1 MLVRLGVVA
10 CLFWL
15 HFAYATTLKII
26 NIVPFGSSSVKILFN
41 QEVKKFKEVSLKNF
55 KSYLELEAI
64 LTIPKKHY
72 QFSKQS
78 SITIAQFSPKLA
90 RVVISHAPKMTY
102 EVKILKDKLYVS
114 IVEKKPLVRH
124 QMAPKPPKHHALKHP
139 TPKPAPKSI
148 KKEAK
153 EKTPIKHAHS
163 KHAHSPLNERSAK
176 KEIPKKEIPKK
187 EILKKEILK
196 KEILK
201 KEIPKKEIL
210 KKEIPKKEILKK
222 EIPKKEIP
230 KKEILKKEILKK
242 EILKKEILKKEIPK
256 KEILKKEIPK
266 KEILKKEI
274 PKKEIPKKEILK
286 KEIPKKEILKKEIL
300 KKEILKKEIPKK
312 EILKKEI
319 PKKEAENESKNQVF
333 IAEKNDTFIKTKRKK
348 HKKIVLDAGHGG
360 KDCGAMSANLVCE
373 KDIVLEV
380 VKFLHKELKKRG
392 YSVLLTRDK
401 DIYIDLVGR
410 TELANR
416 KSADLFISV
425 HANSIPKHSTSNA
438 HGIET
443 YFLSTARSERA
454 RKVAE
459 QENKDDVNLMD
470 YFSKSLLLNSLNTQR
485 LIVSNKLAIDV
496 QYGMLQSIRKN
507 YPDVVDGGVREG
519 PFWVLAGALM
529 PSILIEIGYNSHAI
543 ESKRIQSKPYQKIL
557 AKGIADGIDSF
568 FSKND

>member
-26 NIVPFGSSSVKILFN
+26 NIVPFGSSSVKISFN
-41 QEVKKFKEVSLKNF
+41 QEIKTFKEVPLKNF

-78 SITIAQFSPKLA
+78 FITIAQFSPKLA

-124 QMAPKPPKHHALKHP
+124 QMVPKPPKHHALKHTTPKP
-139 TPKPAPKSI
+139 TPKPI
-148 KKEAK
+148 KKEAKKSKETK

-187 EILKKEILK
+187 EI
-196 KEILK
+196 
-201 KEIPKKEIL
+201 P
-210 KKEIPKKEILKK
+210 KK

-230 KKEILKKEILKK
+230 KKEI
-242 EILKKEILKKEIPK
+242 P
-256 KEILKKEIPK
+256 
-266 KEILKKEI
+266 
-274 PKKEIPKKEILK
+274 
-286 KEIPKKEILKKEIL
+286 
-300 KKEILKKEIPKK
+300 
-312 EILKKEI
+312 KKEI
-319 PKKEAENESKNQVF
+319 PKKEAENESKNPIF

-360 KDCGAMSANLVCE
+360 KDCGAMSTNLVCE

-401 DIYIDLVGR
+401 DIYIDLVAR
-410 TELANR
+410 TELANK

-425 HANSIPKHSTSNA
+425 HANSIPKRSTSNA

-496 QYGMLQSIRKN
+496 QYGMLQSVRKN

>member
-10 CLFWL
+10 CLLWL

-41 QEVKKFKEVSLKNF
+41 QEIKKFKEVPLKNF

-78 SITIAQFSPKLA
+78 FITIAQFSPKLA
-90 RVVISHAPKMTY
+90 RVVIGYAPKMTY
-102 EVKILKDKLYVS
+102 EIKILKDKLYVS
-114 IVEKKPLVRH
+114 IVEKKPLIRH
-124 QMAPKPPKHHALKHP
+124 QMVLKPPKHHALKHQ
-139 TPKPAPKSI
+139 TPKPVPKSI
-148 KKEAK
+148 KKETKKSKETK
-153 EKTPIKHAHS
+153 EKTPTKHAHS

-176 KEIPKKEIPKK
+176 KEI
-187 EILKKEILK
+187 L
-196 KEILK
+196 
-201 KEIPKKEIL
+201 
-210 KKEIPKKEILKK
+210 
-222 EIPKKEIP
+222 
-230 KKEILKKEILKK
+230 
-242 EILKKEILKKEIPK
+242 
-256 KEILKKEIPK
+256 
-266 KEILKKEI
+266 
-274 PKKEIPKKEILK
+274 
-286 KEIPKKEILKKEIL
+286 
-300 KKEILKKEIPKK
+300 
-312 EILKKEI
+312 
-319 PKKEAENESKNQVF
+319 KKEAENESKNQVF
-333 IAEKNDTFIKTKRKK
+333 IAEKNDTLIKTKRKK

-401 DIYIDLVGR
+401 DIYIDLVAR
-410 TELANR
+410 TELANK

-496 QYGMLQSIRKN
+496 QYGMLQSVRKN

>member
-1 MLVRLGVVA
+1 MRLGVVA

-26 NIVPFGSSSVKILFN
+26 NIVPFGSSSVKISFN
-41 QEVKKFKEVSLKNF
+41 QEIKKFKEVSLKNF

-90 RVVISHAPKMTY
+90 RVVISYAPKMTY

-114 IVEKKPLVRH
+114 IVEKKPLVKH
-124 QMAPKPPKHHALKHP
+124 QMAPKPPKHHALKHQA
-139 TPKPAPKSI
+139 PKPAPKSI
-148 KKEAK
+148 KKEVKEVK
-153 EKTPIKHAHS
+153 EKTLTKHVRS
-163 KHAHSPLNERSAK
+163 KHAHSQWNERSAK

-187 EILKKEILK
+187 EI
-196 KEILK
+196 
-201 KEIPKKEIL
+201 P
-210 KKEIPKKEILKK
+210 KK

-230 KKEILKKEILKK
+230 KKEI
-242 EILKKEILKKEIPK
+242 P
-256 KEILKKEIPK
+256 
-266 KEILKKEI
+266 KKEI
-274 PKKEIPKKEILK
+274 PKKEIP
-286 KEIPKKEILKKEIL
+286 
-300 KKEILKKEIPKK
+300 
-312 EILKKEI
+312 KKEI

-333 IAEKNDTFIKTKRKK
+333 IAEKNDAFIKPQRKK

-380 VKFLHKELKKRG
+380 VKFLYKELKKRG

-410 TELANR
+410 TELANK

-425 HANSIPKHSTSNA
+425 HANSIPKRSTSNA

-496 QYGMLQSIRKN
+496 QYGMLQSVRKN

>member
-1 MLVRLGVVA
+1 M
-10 CLFWL
+10 
-15 HFAYATTLKII
+15 HFACATTLKIT

-41 QEVKKFKEVSLKNF
+41 QEIKKFKEVPLKNF

-78 SITIAQFSPKLA
+78 FITIAQFSPKLA
-90 RVVISHAPKMTY
+90 RVVIGYAPKMTY
-102 EVKILKDKLYVS
+102 EIKILKDKLYVS
-114 IVEKKPLVRH
+114 IVEKKPLIRH
-124 QMAPKPPKHHALKHP
+124 QMALKPPKHHALKHQ
-139 TPKPAPKSI
+139 TPKPVPKSI

-153 EKTPIKHAHS
+153 KSKETKEKTPIKHVHS
-163 KHAHSPLNERSAK
+163 KHAHSPLNERSA
-176 KEIPKKEIPKK
+176 
-187 EILKKEILK
+187 
-196 KEILK
+196 
-201 KEIPKKEIL
+201 
-210 KKEIPKKEILKK
+210 
-222 EIPKKEIP
+222 
-230 KKEILKKEILKK
+230 
-242 EILKKEILKKEIPK
+242 
-256 KEILKKEIPK
+256 
-266 KEILKKEI
+266 
-274 PKKEIPKKEILK
+274 
-286 KEIPKKEILKKEIL
+286 
-300 KKEILKKEIPKK
+300 
-312 EILKKEI
+312 KKEI

-401 DIYIDLVGR
+401 DIYIDLVAR

-543 ESKRIQSKPYQKIL
+543 ESRRIQSKPYQKIL

-568 FSKND
+568 FSKNDLGND

>member
-15 HFAYATTLKII
+15 HFAYATTLKIT

-41 QEVKKFKEVSLKNF
+41 QEIKKFKEISLKNF
-55 KSYLELEAI
+55 KSYLELEAV

-90 RVVISHAPKMTY
+90 RVVIGYAPKMTY
-102 EVKILKDKLYVS
+102 EIKILKDKLYVS
-114 IVEKKPLVRH
+114 IVEKKPLAKH
-124 QMAPKPPKHHALKHP
+124 QMVLKPPKHHALKHP

-153 EKTPIKHAHS
+153 EKTPIKHVNS
-163 KHAHSPLNERSAK
+163 KHAHPPLNERSA
-176 KEIPKKEIPKK
+176 
-187 EILKKEILK
+187 
-196 KEILK
+196 
-201 KEIPKKEIL
+201 
-210 KKEIPKKEILKK
+210 
-222 EIPKKEIP
+222 

-242 EILKKEILKKEIPK
+242 EILKKEILKKEI
-256 KEILKKEIPK
+256 
-266 KEILKKEI
+266 
-274 PKKEIPKKEILK
+274 
-286 KEIPKKEILKKEIL
+286 LKKEIL
-300 KKEILKKEIPKK
+300 
-312 EILKKEI
+312 
-319 PKKEAENESKNQVF
+319 KKEAENESKNQVF
-333 IAEKNDTFIKTKRKK
+333 IAEKNDAFSKTKRKK

-401 DIYIDLVGR
+401 DIYIDLVAR
-410 TELANR
+410 TELANK

>member
-15 HFAYATTLKII
+15 HFAYATTLKIT

-41 QEVKKFKEVSLKNF
+41 QEIKEFKEVSLKNF

-78 SITIAQFSPKLA
+78 FITIAQFSPKLA
-90 RVVISHAPKMTY
+90 RVVIGYAPKMTY
-102 EVKILKDKLYVS
+102 EIKILKDKLYIS
-114 IVEKKPLVRH
+114 IVEKKPLIRH
-124 QMAPKPPKHHALKHP
+124 QMVLKPPKHHALKHP
-139 TPKPAPKSI
+139 TPKPTPKPI
-148 KKEAK
+148 KKEAKKSKETK

-163 KHAHSPLNERSAK
+163 KHAHPPLNERSA
-176 KEIPKKEIPKK
+176 
-187 EILKKEILK
+187 
-196 KEILK
+196 
-201 KEIPKKEIL
+201 
-210 KKEIPKKEILKK
+210 
-222 EIPKKEIP
+222 
-230 KKEILKKEILKK
+230 
-242 EILKKEILKKEIPK
+242 
-256 KEILKKEIPK
+256 
-266 KEILKKEI
+266 
-274 PKKEIPKKEILK
+274 
-286 KEIPKKEILKKEIL
+286 
-300 KKEILKKEIPKK
+300 
-312 EILKKEI
+312 KKEI

-333 IAEKNDTFIKTKRKK
+333 IAEKNDTLIKTKRKK

-470 YFSKSLLLNSLNTQR
+470 YFSKSLFLNSLNTQR

-496 QYGMLQSIRKN
+496 QYGMLQSVRKN

>member
-26 NIVPFGSSSVKILFN
+26 NIVPFGSSSVKISFN
-41 QEVKKFKEVSLKNF
+41 QEIKKFKEVSLKNF

-114 IVEKKPLVRH
+114 IVEKKPLTRH
-124 QMAPKPPKHHALKHP
+124 QMAPKPPKHRTLKHP

-153 EKTPIKHAHS
+153 EIKEKTPTKHAHS
-163 KHAHSPLNERSAK
+163 KHTHSQWNERSV
-176 KEIPKKEIPKK
+176 
-187 EILKKEILK
+187 
-196 KEILK
+196 
-201 KEIPKKEIL
+201 
-210 KKEIPKKEILKK
+210 
-222 EIPKKEIP
+222 
-230 KKEILKKEILKK
+230 
-242 EILKKEILKKEIPK
+242 
-256 KEILKKEIPK
+256 
-266 KEILKKEI
+266 
-274 PKKEIPKKEILK
+274 
-286 KEIPKKEILKKEIL
+286 
-300 KKEILKKEIPKK
+300 
-312 EILKKEI
+312 KKEI

-333 IAEKNDTFIKTKRKK
+333 IAEKNDAFIKTKRKK

-401 DIYIDLVGR
+401 DIYIDLVAR
-410 TELANR
+410 TELANK

-425 HANSIPKHSTSNA
+425 HANSIPKRSTSNA

-459 QENKDDVNLMD
+459 QENKDNVNLMD

>member
-10 CLFWL
+10 CLLWL
-15 HFAYATTLKII
+15 HFAYATTLKIT
-26 NIVPFGSSSVKILFN
+26 NIVPFGSSSVKVVFN
-41 QEVKKFKEVSLKNF
+41 QEIKKFKEVPLKNF
-55 KSYLELEAI
+55 KSYLELEAV

-78 SITIAQFSPKLA
+78 FITIAQFSPKLA
-90 RVVISHAPKMTY
+90 RVVIGYAPKMTY

-114 IVEKKPLVRH
+114 IVEKKPLARH
-124 QMAPKPPKHHALKHP
+124 QMVLKPPKHHALKHQ
-139 TPKPAPKSI
+139 TPKPAPKPI

-153 EKTPIKHAHS
+153 KSKDTKEKTPTKHARS

-176 KEIPKKEIPKK
+176 KEIPKKEIP
-187 EILKKEILK
+187 
-196 KEILK
+196 
-201 KEIPKKEIL
+201 
-210 KKEIPKKEILKK
+210 
-222 EIPKKEIP
+222 
-230 KKEILKKEILKK
+230 
-242 EILKKEILKKEIPK
+242 
-256 KEILKKEIPK
+256 
-266 KEILKKEI
+266 
-274 PKKEIPKKEILK
+274 
-286 KEIPKKEILKKEIL
+286 
-300 KKEILKKEIPKK
+300 
-312 EILKKEI
+312 KKEI

-410 TELANR
+410 TELAN
-416 KSADLFISV
+416 KKGADLFISV

-496 QYGMLQSIRKN
+496 QYGMLQSVRKN

>member
-26 NIVPFGSSSVKILFN
+26 NIVPFGSSSVKISFN
-41 QEVKKFKEVSLKNF
+41 QEIKKFKEVSLKNF

-78 SITIAQFSPKLA
+78 FITIAQFSPKLA
-90 RVVISHAPKMTY
+90 RIVISHAPKMTY

-114 IVEKKPLVRH
+114 IVEKKPLSRH

-153 EKTPIKHAHS
+153 EIKEKTPTKHARS
-163 KHAHSPLNERSAK
+163 KHTHSQWNERSAK
-176 KEIPKKEIPKK
+176 KEIPKKE
-187 EILKKEILK
+187 
-196 KEILK
+196 
-201 KEIPKKEIL
+201 
-210 KKEIPKKEILKK
+210 
-222 EIPKKEIP
+222 
-230 KKEILKKEILKK
+230 
-242 EILKKEILKKEIPK
+242 
-256 KEILKKEIPK
+256 
-266 KEILKKEI
+266 
-274 PKKEIPKKEILK
+274 
-286 KEIPKKEILKKEIL
+286 
-300 KKEILKKEIPKK
+300 
-312 EILKKEI
+312 
-319 PKKEAENESKNQVF
+319 AENEGKNQVF
-333 IAEKNDTFIKTKRKK
+333 IAEKNDASIKTKRKK

-401 DIYIDLVGR
+401 DIYIDLVAR
-410 TELANR
+410 TELANK

-425 HANSIPKHSTSNA
+425 HANSIPKRSTSNA

-459 QENKDDVNLMD
+459 QENKDNVNLMD

>member
-15 HFAYATTLKII
+15 HFACATTLKII
-26 NIVPFGSSSVKILFN
+26 NIVPFGSSSVKISFN
-41 QEVKKFKEVSLKNF
+41 QEIKKFKEVSLKNF

-114 IVEKKPLVRH
+114 IVEKKPLTRH
-124 QMAPKPPKHHALKHP
+124 QMAPKPPKHQTLKHP

-153 EKTPIKHAHS
+153 EIKEKTPTKHARS
-163 KHAHSPLNERSAK
+163 KHTHSQWNERSAK
-176 KEIPKKEIPKK
+176 KEIPKKE
-187 EILKKEILK
+187 
-196 KEILK
+196 
-201 KEIPKKEIL
+201 
-210 KKEIPKKEILKK
+210 
-222 EIPKKEIP
+222 
-230 KKEILKKEILKK
+230 
-242 EILKKEILKKEIPK
+242 
-256 KEILKKEIPK
+256 
-266 KEILKKEI
+266 
-274 PKKEIPKKEILK
+274 
-286 KEIPKKEILKKEIL
+286 
-300 KKEILKKEIPKK
+300 
-312 EILKKEI
+312 
-319 PKKEAENESKNQVF
+319 AENEGKNQVF
-333 IAEKNDTFIKTKRKK
+333 IAEKNDAFIKNKRKK

-401 DIYIDLVGR
+401 DIYIDLVAR
-410 TELANR
+410 TELANK

-425 HANSIPKHSTSNA
+425 HANSIPKRSTSNA

-459 QENKDDVNLMD
+459 QENKDNVNLMD

>member
-10 CLFWL
+10 CLLWL
-15 HFAYATTLKII
+15 HFACATTLKIT
-26 NIVPFGSSSVKILFN
+26 NIVPFGSSSVKIVFN

-55 KSYLELEAI
+55 KSYLELEAV

-78 SITIAQFSPKLA
+78 FITIAQFSPKLA

-102 EVKILKDKLYVS
+102 EIKILKDKLYVS
-114 IVEKKPLVRH
+114 IVEKKPLIRH
-124 QMAPKPPKHHALKHP
+124 QMVLKPPKHHALKHTTPKP
-139 TPKPAPKSI
+139 TPKPI

-153 EKTPIKHAHS
+153 EKTLIKHAHS
-163 KHAHSPLNERSAK
+163 KHAHPPLNERSAK
-176 KEIPKKEIPKK
+176 KEIPKKE
-187 EILKKEILK
+187 
-196 KEILK
+196 
-201 KEIPKKEIL
+201 
-210 KKEIPKKEILKK
+210 
-222 EIPKKEIP
+222 
-230 KKEILKKEILKK
+230 
-242 EILKKEILKKEIPK
+242 
-256 KEILKKEIPK
+256 
-266 KEILKKEI
+266 
-274 PKKEIPKKEILK
+274 
-286 KEIPKKEILKKEIL
+286 
-300 KKEILKKEIPKK
+300 
-312 EILKKEI
+312 
-319 PKKEAENESKNQVF
+319 AENEGKNQVF
-333 IAEKNDTFIKTKRKK
+333 IAEKNETLIKTKRKK

-470 YFSKSLLLNSLNTQR
+470 YFSKSLFLNSLNTQR

>member
-1 MLVRLGVVA
+1 M
-10 CLFWL
+10 
-15 HFAYATTLKII
+15 HFAYATTLKIT

-55 KSYLELEAI
+55 KSYLELEAV

-78 SITIAQFSPKLA
+78 SITIARFSPKLA

-114 IVEKKPLVRH
+114 IVEKKPLIRH
-124 QMAPKPPKHHALKHP
+124 KIAPKPPKHQTLKHQVL
-139 TPKPAPKSI
+139 KPAPKPI
-148 KKEAK
+148 KKEIKEAK
-153 EKTPIKHAHS
+153 EKTPNKHARS

-187 EILKKEILK
+187 EI
-196 KEILK
+196 
-201 KEIPKKEIL
+201 P
-210 KKEIPKKEILKK
+210 
-222 EIPKKEIP
+222 
-230 KKEILKKEILKK
+230 
-242 EILKKEILKKEIPK
+242 
-256 KEILKKEIPK
+256 
-266 KEILKKEI
+266 
-274 PKKEIPKKEILK
+274 
-286 KEIPKKEILKKEIL
+286 
-300 KKEILKKEIPKK
+300 
-312 EILKKEI
+312 KKEI

-333 IAEKNDTFIKTKRKK
+333 IAEKNDTFIKIKRKK

-401 DIYIDLVGR
+401 DIYIDLVRR
-410 TELANR
+410 TELANK

>member
-1 MLVRLGVVA
+1 M
-10 CLFWL
+10 

-26 NIVPFGSSSVKILFN
+26 NIVPFGSSSVKISFN
-41 QEVKKFKEVSLKNF
+41 QEIKKFKEVSLKNF

-78 SITIAQFSPKLA
+78 FITIAQFSPKLA

-114 IVEKKPLVRH
+114 IVEKKPLIRH
-124 QMAPKPPKHHALKHP
+124 QMVPKPPKHHALKHP

-153 EKTPIKHAHS
+153 EIKEKTPTKHAYS
-163 KHAHSPLNERSAK
+163 KHAHSQWNERSAK
-176 KEIPKKEIPKK
+176 KEIPKKE
-187 EILKKEILK
+187 
-196 KEILK
+196 
-201 KEIPKKEIL
+201 
-210 KKEIPKKEILKK
+210 
-222 EIPKKEIP
+222 
-230 KKEILKKEILKK
+230 
-242 EILKKEILKKEIPK
+242 
-256 KEILKKEIPK
+256 
-266 KEILKKEI
+266 
-274 PKKEIPKKEILK
+274 
-286 KEIPKKEILKKEIL
+286 
-300 KKEILKKEIPKK
+300 
-312 EILKKEI
+312 
-319 PKKEAENESKNQVF
+319 AEKESKNQVF

-360 KDCGAMSANLVCE
+360 KDCGAMSANSVCE

-401 DIYIDLVGR
+401 DIYIDLVAR
-410 TELANR
+410 TELANK

-425 HANSIPKHSTSNA
+425 HANSIPKRSTSNA

-459 QENKDDVNLMD
+459 QENKDNVNLMD

>member
-1 MLVRLGVVA
+1 M
-10 CLFWL
+10 

-26 NIVPFGSSSVKILFN
+26 NIVPFGSSSVKISFN
-41 QEVKKFKEVSLKNF
+41 QEIKKFKEVSLKNF

-114 IVEKKPLVRH
+114 IVEKKPLAKH
-124 QMAPKPPKHHALKHP
+124 QMAPKPPKHRILKHQ

-153 EKTPIKHAHS
+153 EKTPTKHARS
-163 KHAHSPLNERSAK
+163 KHAHSQWNERSAK

-187 EILKKEILK
+187 EI
-196 KEILK
+196 
-201 KEIPKKEIL
+201 P
-210 KKEIPKKEILKK
+210 KK

-230 KKEILKKEILKK
+230 KKEI
-242 EILKKEILKKEIPK
+242 P
-256 KEILKKEIPK
+256 
-266 KEILKKEI
+266 
-274 PKKEIPKKEILK
+274 
-286 KEIPKKEILKKEIL
+286 
-300 KKEILKKEIPKK
+300 
-312 EILKKEI
+312 KKEI

-333 IAEKNDTFIKTKRKK
+333 IAEKNDAFVKTKRKK

-401 DIYIDLVGR
+401 DIYIDLVAR
-410 TELANR
+410 TELANK

-425 HANSIPKHSTSNA
+425 HANSIPKRSTSNA

-459 QENKDDVNLMD
+459 QENKDNVNLMD

-496 QYGMLQSIRKN
+496 QYGMLQSVRKN

>member
-10 CLFWL
+10 CLLWL
-15 HFAYATTLKII
+15 HFACATTLKIT
-26 NIVPFGSSSVKILFN
+26 NIVPFGSSSVKMVFN
-41 QEVKKFKEVSLKNF
+41 QEIKKFKEVPLKNF

-78 SITIAQFSPKLA
+78 FITIAQFSPKLA
-90 RVVISHAPKMTY
+90 RVVIGYAPKMTY

-114 IVEKKPLVRH
+114 IVEKKPLTRH
-124 QMAPKPPKHHALKHP
+124 QMTPKPPKHHALKHTTPKP
-139 TPKPAPKSI
+139 TPKPI
-148 KKEAK
+148 KKEAKEAK
-153 EKTPIKHAHS
+153 EKTPTKHAHS
-163 KHAHSPLNERSAK
+163 KHAHSPLNERSA
-176 KEIPKKEIPKK
+176 
-187 EILKKEILK
+187 
-196 KEILK
+196 
-201 KEIPKKEIL
+201 
-210 KKEIPKKEILKK
+210 
-222 EIPKKEIP
+222 
-230 KKEILKKEILKK
+230 
-242 EILKKEILKKEIPK
+242 
-256 KEILKKEIPK
+256 
-266 KEILKKEI
+266 
-274 PKKEIPKKEILK
+274 
-286 KEIPKKEILKKEIL
+286 
-300 KKEILKKEIPKK
+300 
-312 EILKKEI
+312 KKEI

-401 DIYIDLVGR
+401 DIYIDLVAR

-496 QYGMLQSIRKN
+496 QYGMLQSVRKN

>member
-26 NIVPFGSSSVKILFN
+26 NIVPFGSSSVRISLN
-41 QEVKKFKEVSLKNF
+41 QEIKKFKEVSLKNF

-78 SITIAQFSPKLA
+78 SITIVQFSPKLA

-124 QMAPKPPKHHALKHP
+124 QMVPNPPKHHALKHP

-153 EKTPIKHAHS
+153 EKTPIKYVHS
-163 KHAHSPLNERSAK
+163 KHTHSPLNERSAK
-176 KEIPKKEIPKK
+176 KEI
-187 EILKKEILK
+187 L
-196 KEILK
+196 
-201 KEIPKKEIL
+201 
-210 KKEIPKKEILKK
+210 
-222 EIPKKEIP
+222 
-230 KKEILKKEILKK
+230 
-242 EILKKEILKKEIPK
+242 
-256 KEILKKEIPK
+256 
-266 KEILKKEI
+266 
-274 PKKEIPKKEILK
+274 
-286 KEIPKKEILKKEIL
+286 
-300 KKEILKKEIPKK
+300 
-312 EILKKEI
+312 
-319 PKKEAENESKNQVF
+319 KKEAENEGKNQVF
-333 IAEKNDTFIKTKRKK
+333 IAEKNDTSIKTKRKK

-425 HANSIPKHSTSNA
+425 HANSIPKRSTSNA

>member
-15 HFAYATTLKII
+15 HFACATTLKII
-26 NIVPFGSSSVKILFN
+26 NIVPFGSSSVKISFN
-41 QEVKKFKEVSLKNF
+41 QEIKKFKEVSLKNF

-78 SITIAQFSPKLA
+78 FITIAQFSPKLA
-90 RVVISHAPKMTY
+90 RVVIGYAPKMTY
-102 EVKILKDKLYVS
+102 EVKTLKDKLYVS
-114 IVEKKPLVRH
+114 IVEKKPLIRH
-124 QMAPKPPKHHALKHP
+124 QITPKPPKHHALKHQTPKP
-139 TPKPAPKSI
+139 TPKPI

-153 EKTPIKHAHS
+153 ETKETKEKTTKHAHS

-176 KEIPKKEIPKK
+176 KEIPKKE
-187 EILKKEILK
+187 
-196 KEILK
+196 
-201 KEIPKKEIL
+201 
-210 KKEIPKKEILKK
+210 
-222 EIPKKEIP
+222 
-230 KKEILKKEILKK
+230 
-242 EILKKEILKKEIPK
+242 
-256 KEILKKEIPK
+256 
-266 KEILKKEI
+266 
-274 PKKEIPKKEILK
+274 
-286 KEIPKKEILKKEIL
+286 
-300 KKEILKKEIPKK
+300 
-312 EILKKEI
+312 
-319 PKKEAENESKNQVF
+319 AENESNNQVF

-401 DIYIDLVGR
+401 DIYIDLVAR
-410 TELANR
+410 TELANK

-425 HANSIPKHSTSNA
+425 HANSIPKRSTSNA

>member
-10 CLFWL
+10 CLLWL
-15 HFAYATTLKII
+15 HFAYATTLKIT
-26 NIVPFGSSSVKILFN
+26 NIVPFGSSSVKMVFN
-41 QEVKKFKEVSLKNF
+41 QEVKKFKEVPLKNF
-55 KSYLELEAI
+55 KSYLELEAV

-90 RVVISHAPKMTY
+90 RVVIGYAPKMTY

-124 QMAPKPPKHHALKHP
+124 QMTPKPPKHHALKHQTPKP
-139 TPKPAPKSI
+139 TPKPI
-148 KKEAK
+148 KKEAKKSKETK

-176 KEIPKKEIPKK
+176 KEIPKKEIP
-187 EILKKEILK
+187 
-196 KEILK
+196 
-201 KEIPKKEIL
+201 
-210 KKEIPKKEILKK
+210 
-222 EIPKKEIP
+222 
-230 KKEILKKEILKK
+230 
-242 EILKKEILKKEIPK
+242 
-256 KEILKKEIPK
+256 
-266 KEILKKEI
+266 
-274 PKKEIPKKEILK
+274 
-286 KEIPKKEILKKEIL
+286 
-300 KKEILKKEIPKK
+300 
-312 EILKKEI
+312 KKEI

-401 DIYIDLVGR
+401 DIYIDLVAR
-410 TELANR
+410 TELANK

-496 QYGMLQSIRKN
+496 QYGMLQSVRKN

>member
-1 MLVRLGVVA
+1 M
-10 CLFWL
+10 
-15 HFAYATTLKII
+15 HFACATTLKII
-26 NIVPFGSSSVKILFN
+26 NIVPFGSSSVKISFN
-41 QEVKKFKEVSLKNF
+41 QEIKKFKEVSLKNF

-114 IVEKKPLVRH
+114 IVEKKPLTRH
-124 QMAPKPPKHHALKHP
+124 QMVPKTPKHHALKHP

-153 EKTPIKHAHS
+153 EVKEKTPTKHARS
-163 KHAHSPLNERSAK
+163 KHAHSQWNERRAK

-187 EILKKEILK
+187 E
-196 KEILK
+196 
-201 KEIPKKEIL
+201 
-210 KKEIPKKEILKK
+210 
-222 EIPKKEIP
+222 
-230 KKEILKKEILKK
+230 
-242 EILKKEILKKEIPK
+242 
-256 KEILKKEIPK
+256 
-266 KEILKKEI
+266 
-274 PKKEIPKKEILK
+274 
-286 KEIPKKEILKKEIL
+286 
-300 KKEILKKEIPKK
+300 
-312 EILKKEI
+312 
-319 PKKEAENESKNQVF
+319 AENEGKNQVF
-333 IAEKNDTFIKTKRKK
+333 IAEKNDAFIKTKRKK

-401 DIYIDLVGR
+401 DIYIDLVAR
-410 TELANR
+410 TELANK

-425 HANSIPKHSTSNA
+425 HANSIPKRSTSNA

-459 QENKDDVNLMD
+459 QENKDNVNLMD

-496 QYGMLQSIRKN
+496 QYGMLQSVRKN

>member
-1 MLVRLGVVA
+1 MLVRLGVIA

-41 QEVKKFKEVSLKNF
+41 QEIKKFKEVSLKNF

-114 IVEKKPLVRH
+114 IVEKKPLSRH

-153 EKTPIKHAHS
+153 EIKEKTPTKHARS
-163 KHAHSPLNERSAK
+163 KHTHSQWNERSAK

-187 EILKKEILK
+187 E
-196 KEILK
+196 
-201 KEIPKKEIL
+201 
-210 KKEIPKKEILKK
+210 
-222 EIPKKEIP
+222 
-230 KKEILKKEILKK
+230 
-242 EILKKEILKKEIPK
+242 
-256 KEILKKEIPK
+256 
-266 KEILKKEI
+266 
-274 PKKEIPKKEILK
+274 
-286 KEIPKKEILKKEIL
+286 
-300 KKEILKKEIPKK
+300 
-312 EILKKEI
+312 
-319 PKKEAENESKNQVF
+319 AENEGKNQVF
-333 IAEKNDTFIKTKRKK
+333 IAEKNDTFIKNKRKK

-401 DIYIDLVGR
+401 DIYIDLVAR
-410 TELANR
+410 TELANK

-425 HANSIPKHSTSNA
+425 HANSIPKRSTSNA

-459 QENKDDVNLMD
+459 QENKDNVNLMD

-496 QYGMLQSIRKN
+496 QYGMLQSVRKN

>member
-15 HFAYATTLKII
+15 HFAYATTLKIT
-26 NIVPFGSSSVKILFN
+26 NIVPFGSSSVKISFN
-41 QEVKKFKEVSLKNF
+41 QEIKKFKEVSLKNF

-114 IVEKKPLVRH
+114 IVEKKPLTKH
-124 QMAPKPPKHHALKHP
+124 QMAPKPPKHRTLKHP

-153 EKTPIKHAHS
+153 EIKEKTPIKHARS
-163 KHAHSPLNERSAK
+163 KHTHSQLNERSAK
-176 KEIPKKEIPKK
+176 KEIPKKE
-187 EILKKEILK
+187 
-196 KEILK
+196 
-201 KEIPKKEIL
+201 
-210 KKEIPKKEILKK
+210 
-222 EIPKKEIP
+222 
-230 KKEILKKEILKK
+230 
-242 EILKKEILKKEIPK
+242 
-256 KEILKKEIPK
+256 
-266 KEILKKEI
+266 
-274 PKKEIPKKEILK
+274 
-286 KEIPKKEILKKEIL
+286 
-300 KKEILKKEIPKK
+300 
-312 EILKKEI
+312 
-319 PKKEAENESKNQVF
+319 AENEGKNQVF
-333 IAEKNDTFIKTKRKK
+333 IAEKNDASIKTKHKK

-360 KDCGAMSANLVCE
+360 KDCGAMSTNLVCE

-401 DIYIDLVGR
+401 DIYIDLVAR
-410 TELANR
+410 TELANK

-425 HANSIPKHSTSNA
+425 HANSIPKRSTSNA

-459 QENKDDVNLMD
+459 QENKDNVNLMD

>member
-15 HFAYATTLKII
+15 HFAYATTLKIT
-26 NIVPFGSSSVKILFN
+26 NIVPFGSSSVKIVFN
-41 QEVKKFKEVSLKNF
+41 QEIKKFKEVPLKNF
-55 KSYLELEAI
+55 KSYLELEAV

-78 SITIAQFSPKLA
+78 FITIVQFSPKLA

-114 IVEKKPLVRH
+114 IVEKKPLTRH
-124 QMAPKPPKHHALKHP
+124 QMTPKPPKHHALKHTTPKP
-139 TPKPAPKSI
+139 TPKPI

-153 EKTPIKHAHS
+153 KVKEKTPTKHAHS

-176 KEIPKKEIPKK
+176 KEIPKKEAK
-187 EILKKEILK
+187 
-196 KEILK
+196 
-201 KEIPKKEIL
+201 
-210 KKEIPKKEILKK
+210 
-222 EIPKKEIP
+222 
-230 KKEILKKEILKK
+230 
-242 EILKKEILKKEIPK
+242 
-256 KEILKKEIPK
+256 
-266 KEILKKEI
+266 
-274 PKKEIPKKEILK
+274 
-286 KEIPKKEILKKEIL
+286 
-300 KKEILKKEIPKK
+300 
-312 EILKKEI
+312 
-319 PKKEAENESKNQVF
+319 NEGKNQVF
-333 IAEKNDTFIKTKRKK
+333 IAEKNDAFSKTKRKK

-401 DIYIDLVGR
+401 DIYIDLVAR

>member
-15 HFAYATTLKII
+15 HFAYATTLKIT
-26 NIVPFGSSSVKILFN
+26 NIVPFGSSSVKVVFN
-41 QEVKKFKEVSLKNF
+41 QEIKKFKEVPLKNF
-55 KSYLELEAI
+55 KSYLELEAV

-78 SITIAQFSPKLA
+78 FITIAQFSPKLA
-90 RVVISHAPKMTY
+90 RVVIGYAPKMTY
-102 EVKILKDKLYVS
+102 EIKILKDKLYVS
-114 IVEKKPLVRH
+114 IVEKKPLARH
-124 QMAPKPPKHHALKHP
+124 QMVLKPPKHHALKHTTPKP
-139 TPKPAPKSI
+139 TPKPI
-148 KKEAK
+148 KKEAKKSKETK

-187 EILKKEILK
+187 EI
-196 KEILK
+196 
-201 KEIPKKEIL
+201 P
-210 KKEIPKKEILKK
+210 KK

-230 KKEILKKEILKK
+230 
-242 EILKKEILKKEIPK
+242 
-256 KEILKKEIPK
+256 
-266 KEILKKEI
+266 
-274 PKKEIPKKEILK
+274 
-286 KEIPKKEILKKEIL
+286 
-300 KKEILKKEIPKK
+300 
-312 EILKKEI
+312 KKEI

-360 KDCGAMSANLVCE
+360 KDCGAMSTNLVCE

-401 DIYIDLVGR
+401 DVYIDLVAR

-496 QYGMLQSIRKN
+496 QYGMLQNIRKN

>member
-1 MLVRLGVVA
+1 M
-10 CLFWL
+10 

-41 QEVKKFKEVSLKNF
+41 QEIKKFKEVSLKNF

-90 RVVISHAPKMTY
+90 RVVISHAPKMIY

-114 IVEKKPLVRH
+114 IVEKKPLTRH
-124 QMAPKPPKHHALKHP
+124 QMVPKPPKHHALKHP
-139 TPKPAPKSI
+139 TPKPVPKSI

-153 EKTPIKHAHS
+153 EVKEKTPTKHARS
-163 KHAHSPLNERSAK
+163 KHAHSQLNERRAK

-187 EILKKEILK
+187 EILKKE
-196 KEILK
+196 
-201 KEIPKKEIL
+201 
-210 KKEIPKKEILKK
+210 
-222 EIPKKEIP
+222 
-230 KKEILKKEILKK
+230 
-242 EILKKEILKKEIPK
+242 
-256 KEILKKEIPK
+256 
-266 KEILKKEI
+266 
-274 PKKEIPKKEILK
+274 
-286 KEIPKKEILKKEIL
+286 
-300 KKEILKKEIPKK
+300 
-312 EILKKEI
+312 
-319 PKKEAENESKNQVF
+319 AENESKNQVF
-333 IAEKNDTFIKTKRKK
+333 IAEKNDAFIKTKRKK

-401 DIYIDLVGR
+401 DIYIDLVAR
-410 TELANR
+410 TELANK

-459 QENKDDVNLMD
+459 QENKDNVNLMD

-496 QYGMLQSIRKN
+496 QYGMLQSVRKN

>member
-15 HFAYATTLKII
+15 HFACATTPKII
-26 NIVPFGSSSVKILFN
+26 NIVPFGSSSVKISFN
-41 QEVKKFKEVSLKNF
+41 QEIKKFKEVSLKNF

-78 SITIAQFSPKLA
+78 SITIAQFNPKLA

-114 IVEKKPLVRH
+114 IVEKKPLIRH

-153 EKTPIKHAHS
+153 EIKEKTPTKHAHS
-163 KHAHSPLNERSAK
+163 KHVHSQWNERSA
-176 KEIPKKEIPKK
+176 
-187 EILKKEILK
+187 
-196 KEILK
+196 
-201 KEIPKKEIL
+201 
-210 KKEIPKKEILKK
+210 
-222 EIPKKEIP
+222 
-230 KKEILKKEILKK
+230 
-242 EILKKEILKKEIPK
+242 
-256 KEILKKEIPK
+256 
-266 KEILKKEI
+266 
-274 PKKEIPKKEILK
+274 
-286 KEIPKKEILKKEIL
+286 
-300 KKEILKKEIPKK
+300 
-312 EILKKEI
+312 KKEI

-333 IAEKNDTFIKTKRKK
+333 IEEKNDASIKTKRKK

-401 DIYIDLVGR
+401 DIYIDLVAR
-410 TELANR
+410 TELANK

-425 HANSIPKHSTSNA
+425 HANSIPKRSTSNA

-470 YFSKSLLLNSLNTQR
+470 YFSRSLLLNSLNTQR

-496 QYGMLQSIRKN
+496 QYGMLQSVRKN

>member
-26 NIVPFGSSSVKILFN
+26 NIVPFGSSSVKISFN
-41 QEVKKFKEVSLKNF
+41 QEIKKFKEVSLKNF

-114 IVEKKPLVRH
+114 IVEKNPLTRH

-153 EKTPIKHAHS
+153 EIKEKTPIKHARS
-163 KHAHSPLNERSAK
+163 KHTHSQLNERSA
-176 KEIPKKEIPKK
+176 
-187 EILKKEILK
+187 
-196 KEILK
+196 
-201 KEIPKKEIL
+201 
-210 KKEIPKKEILKK
+210 
-222 EIPKKEIP
+222 
-230 KKEILKKEILKK
+230 
-242 EILKKEILKKEIPK
+242 
-256 KEILKKEIPK
+256 
-266 KEILKKEI
+266 
-274 PKKEIPKKEILK
+274 
-286 KEIPKKEILKKEIL
+286 
-300 KKEILKKEIPKK
+300 
-312 EILKKEI
+312 KKEI

-333 IAEKNDTFIKTKRKK
+333 IAERNDAFIKNKRKK

-401 DIYIDLVGR
+401 DIYIDLVAR
-410 TELANR
+410 TELANK

-425 HANSIPKHSTSNA
+425 HANSIPKRSTSNA

-459 QENKDDVNLMD
+459 QENKDNVNLMD

>member
-26 NIVPFGSSSVKILFN
+26 NIVPFGSSSVKISFN
-41 QEVKKFKEVSLKNF
+41 QEVKKFKEVPLKNF

-78 SITIAQFSPKLA
+78 FITIAQFSPKLA
-90 RVVISHAPKMTY
+90 RVVIGYAPKMTY
-102 EVKILKDKLYVS
+102 EIKILKDKLYIS
-114 IVEKKPLVRH
+114 IVEKKPLIRH
-124 QMAPKPPKHHALKHP
+124 QMVLKPPKHHALKHTTPKP
-139 TPKPAPKSI
+139 TPKPI
-148 KKEAK
+148 KKEAKKSQETK

-163 KHAHSPLNERSAK
+163 KHAHSPLNERSV
-176 KEIPKKEIPKK
+176 
-187 EILKKEILK
+187 
-196 KEILK
+196 
-201 KEIPKKEIL
+201 
-210 KKEIPKKEILKK
+210 
-222 EIPKKEIP
+222 

-242 EILKKEILKKEIPK
+242 EILKKEILKKEI
-256 KEILKKEIPK
+256 
-266 KEILKKEI
+266 
-274 PKKEIPKKEILK
+274 
-286 KEIPKKEILKKEIL
+286 LKKEIL
-300 KKEILKKEIPKK
+300 
-312 EILKKEI
+312 
-319 PKKEAENESKNQVF
+319 KKEAENESKNQVF
-333 IAEKNDTFIKTKRKK
+333 IIEKNDTFIKTKRKK

-401 DIYIDLVGR
+401 DIYIDLVAR
-410 TELANR
+410 TELANK

-470 YFSKSLLLNSLNTQR
+470 YFSKSLFLNSLNTQR

-496 QYGMLQSIRKN
+496 QYGMLQSVRKN

>member
-10 CLFWL
+10 CLLWL
-15 HFAYATTLKII
+15 HFAYATTLKIT
-26 NIVPFGSSSVKILFN
+26 NIVPFGSSSVKIVFN
-41 QEVKKFKEVSLKNF
+41 QEIKKFKEVPLKNF
-55 KSYLELEAI
+55 KSYLELEAV

-78 SITIAQFSPKLA
+78 SITLAQFSPKLA
-90 RVVISHAPKMTY
+90 RVVIGYAPKMTY
-102 EVKILKDKLYVS
+102 EIKVLKNKLYVS
-114 IVEKKPLVRH
+114 IVEKKPLIRH
-124 QMAPKPPKHHALKHP
+124 QMVPKPPKHHALKHP
-139 TPKPAPKSI
+139 TPKHTPKSI
-148 KKEAK
+148 KKETKKSKETK
-153 EKTPIKHAHS
+153 EKTPIKHARS
-163 KHAHSPLNERSAK
+163 KHAHSPLNERSA
-176 KEIPKKEIPKK
+176 
-187 EILKKEILK
+187 
-196 KEILK
+196 
-201 KEIPKKEIL
+201 
-210 KKEIPKKEILKK
+210 
-222 EIPKKEIP
+222 
-230 KKEILKKEILKK
+230 
-242 EILKKEILKKEIPK
+242 
-256 KEILKKEIPK
+256 
-266 KEILKKEI
+266 
-274 PKKEIPKKEILK
+274 
-286 KEIPKKEILKKEIL
+286 
-300 KKEILKKEIPKK
+300 
-312 EILKKEI
+312 KKEI

-333 IAEKNDTFIKTKRKK
+333 IAEKNETLIKTKRKK

-401 DIYIDLVGR
+401 DIYIDLVAR
-410 TELANR
+410 TELAN
-416 KSADLFISV
+416 KKGADLFISV

-496 QYGMLQSIRKN
+496 QYGMLQSVRKN

>member
-1 MLVRLGVVA
+1 M
-10 CLFWL
+10 
-15 HFAYATTLKII
+15 HFACATTLKII

-78 SITIAQFSPKLA
+78 SITIAQFSPRLA
-90 RVVISHAPKMTY
+90 RVVIGYAPKMTY
-102 EVKILKDKLYVS
+102 EIKILKDKLYVS
-114 IVEKKPLVRH
+114 IVEKKPLIRH

-139 TPKPAPKSI
+139 TPKPTPKSI
-148 KKEAK
+148 KKEVKETK
-153 EKTPIKHAHS
+153 EKTPTKHAHS
-163 KHAHSPLNERSAK
+163 KHTHSPLNERSA
-176 KEIPKKEIPKK
+176 
-187 EILKKEILK
+187 KKEILK

-210 KKEIPKKEILKK
+210 KKEIPKKEI
-222 EIPKKEIP
+222 PKKEIP
-230 KKEILKKEILKK
+230 
-242 EILKKEILKKEIPK
+242 
-256 KEILKKEIPK
+256 
-266 KEILKKEI
+266 
-274 PKKEIPKKEILK
+274 
-286 KEIPKKEILKKEIL
+286 
-300 KKEILKKEIPKK
+300 
-312 EILKKEI
+312 KKEI

-333 IAEKNDTFIKTKRKK
+333 IAEKNNTSIKTKRKK

-425 HANSIPKHSTSNA
+425 HANSIPKRSTSNA

-507 YPDVVDGGVREG
+507 YPNVVDGGVREG

>member
-15 HFAYATTLKII
+15 HFACATTLKIT

-55 KSYLELEAI
+55 KSYLELEAV

-78 SITIAQFSPKLA
+78 SITIAQFSPKLV
-90 RVVISHAPKMTY
+90 RVAIGYAPKMTY
-102 EVKILKDKLYVS
+102 EIKILKDKLYVS
-114 IVEKKPLVRH
+114 IVEKKPLIRH
-124 QMAPKPPKHHALKHP
+124 QMVLKPPKHHALKHP

-148 KKEAK
+148 KKKSKETK
-153 EKTPIKHAHS
+153 EKTPTKHACS
-163 KHAHSPLNERSAK
+163 KHVHSPLNERSAK

-187 EILKKEILK
+187 E
-196 KEILK
+196 
-201 KEIPKKEIL
+201 
-210 KKEIPKKEILKK
+210 
-222 EIPKKEIP
+222 
-230 KKEILKKEILKK
+230 
-242 EILKKEILKKEIPK
+242 
-256 KEILKKEIPK
+256 
-266 KEILKKEI
+266 
-274 PKKEIPKKEILK
+274 
-286 KEIPKKEILKKEIL
+286 
-300 KKEILKKEIPKK
+300 
-312 EILKKEI
+312 
-319 PKKEAENESKNQVF
+319 AENESKNPIF

-401 DIYIDLVGR
+401 DIYIDLVAR
-410 TELANR
+410 TELANK

-470 YFSKSLLLNSLNTQR
+470 YFSKSLFLNSLNTQR

-496 QYGMLQSIRKN
+496 QYGMLQSVRKN

>member
-15 HFAYATTLKII
+15 HFAYATTLKIT

-41 QEVKKFKEVSLKNF
+41 QEIKKFKEVPLKNF
-55 KSYLELEAI
+55 KSYLELEAV

-90 RVVISHAPKMTY
+90 RVVISYAPKMTY
-102 EVKILKDKLYVS
+102 EIKILKDKLYVS
-114 IVEKKPLVRH
+114 IVEKKPLIRH
-124 QMAPKPPKHHALKHP
+124 QITPKPPKHHAPKHTTPKP
-139 TPKPAPKSI
+139 TPKPI
-148 KKEAK
+148 KKEAKKSQEAK
-153 EKTPIKHAHS
+153 EKTPVKHAHS
-163 KHAHSPLNERSAK
+163 KQTHSPLNERSAK

-187 EILKKEILK
+187 EI
-196 KEILK
+196 
-201 KEIPKKEIL
+201 
-210 KKEIPKKEILKK
+210 
-222 EIPKKEIP
+222 
-230 KKEILKKEILKK
+230 
-242 EILKKEILKKEIPK
+242 
-256 KEILKKEIPK
+256 
-266 KEILKKEI
+266 
-274 PKKEIPKKEILK
+274 
-286 KEIPKKEILKKEIL
+286 
-300 KKEILKKEIPKK
+300 
-312 EILKKEI
+312 

-333 IAEKNDTFIKTKRKK
+333 IIEKNDTLIKTKRKK

-401 DIYIDLVGR
+401 DIYIDLVAR
-410 TELANR
+410 TELANK

-496 QYGMLQSIRKN
+496 QYGMLQSVRKN

>member
-15 HFAYATTLKII
+15 HFACATTLKII
-26 NIVPFGSSSVKILFN
+26 NIVPFGSSSVKISFN
-41 QEVKKFKEVSLKNF
+41 QEIKKFKEVSLKNF

-114 IVEKKPLVRH
+114 IVEKKPLIRH

-139 TPKPAPKSI
+139 TPKPTPKSI

-163 KHAHSPLNERSAK
+163 KHVHSPLNERSAK
-176 KEIPKKEIPKK
+176 KEI
-187 EILKKEILK
+187 LKKEILK
-196 KEILK
+196 KE
-201 KEIPKKEIL
+201 
-210 KKEIPKKEILKK
+210 
-222 EIPKKEIP
+222 
-230 KKEILKKEILKK
+230 
-242 EILKKEILKKEIPK
+242 
-256 KEILKKEIPK
+256 
-266 KEILKKEI
+266 
-274 PKKEIPKKEILK
+274 
-286 KEIPKKEILKKEIL
+286 
-300 KKEILKKEIPKK
+300 
-312 EILKKEI
+312 
-319 PKKEAENESKNQVF
+319 AENEGKNQVF
-333 IAEKNDTFIKTKRKK
+333 IAEKNDAFIKTKRKK

-401 DIYIDLVGR
+401 DIYIDLVAR
-410 TELANR
+410 TELANK

-425 HANSIPKHSTSNA
+425 HANSIPKRSTSNA

-459 QENKDDVNLMD
+459 QENKDNVNLMD

>member
-1 MLVRLGVVA
+1 MRLGVVA

-15 HFAYATTLKII
+15 HFAYATTLKIT

-41 QEVKKFKEVSLKNF
+41 QEIKKFKEVPLKNF
-55 KSYLELEAI
+55 KSYLELEAV

-78 SITIAQFSPKLA
+78 FITIAQFSPKLA
-90 RVVISHAPKMTY
+90 RVVIGYAPNMTY
-102 EVKILKDKLYVS
+102 EIKILKDKLYVS
-114 IVEKKPLVRH
+114 IVEKKPLARH
-124 QMAPKPPKHHALKHP
+124 QMVLKPPKHHALKHTTPKP
-139 TPKPAPKSI
+139 TPKPI

-153 EKTPIKHAHS
+153 KSQETKEKTPTKHAHS
-163 KHAHSPLNERSAK
+163 KHAHSPLNERSSK
-176 KEIPKKEIPKK
+176 KEIP
-187 EILKKEILK
+187 
-196 KEILK
+196 
-201 KEIPKKEIL
+201 
-210 KKEIPKKEILKK
+210 
-222 EIPKKEIP
+222 
-230 KKEILKKEILKK
+230 
-242 EILKKEILKKEIPK
+242 
-256 KEILKKEIPK
+256 
-266 KEILKKEI
+266 
-274 PKKEIPKKEILK
+274 
-286 KEIPKKEILKKEIL
+286 
-300 KKEILKKEIPKK
+300 
-312 EILKKEI
+312 KKEI

-401 DIYIDLVGR
+401 DIYIDLVAR

-496 QYGMLQSIRKN
+496 QYGMLQSVRKN

>member
-1 MLVRLGVVA
+1 M
-10 CLFWL
+10 
-15 HFAYATTLKII
+15 HFAYATTLKIT
-26 NIVPFGSSSVKILFN
+26 NIVPFGSSSVKIVFN
-41 QEVKKFKEVSLKNF
+41 QEIKKFKEVSLKNF

-78 SITIAQFSPKLA
+78 SITIAQFSPKLV

-114 IVEKKPLVRH
+114 IVEKKPLIRH
-124 QMAPKPPKHHALKHP
+124 QMALKPPKHHALKHP

-153 EKTPIKHAHS
+153 KSKETKEKTPIKHAHS
-163 KHAHSPLNERSAK
+163 KRAHSPLNERSAK

-187 EILKKEILK
+187 EI
-196 KEILK
+196 
-201 KEIPKKEIL
+201 P
-210 KKEIPKKEILKK
+210 
-222 EIPKKEIP
+222 
-230 KKEILKKEILKK
+230 
-242 EILKKEILKKEIPK
+242 
-256 KEILKKEIPK
+256 
-266 KEILKKEI
+266 
-274 PKKEIPKKEILK
+274 
-286 KEIPKKEILKKEIL
+286 
-300 KKEILKKEIPKK
+300 
-312 EILKKEI
+312 KKEI

-401 DIYIDLVGR
+401 DIYIDLVAR

-470 YFSKSLLLNSLNTQR
+470 YFSKSLFLNSLNTQR
-485 LIVSNKLAIDV
+485 LIISNKLAIDV

-543 ESKRIQSKPYQKIL
+543 ESRRIQSKPYQKIL

>member
-26 NIVPFGSSSVKILFN
+26 NIVPFGSSSVKISFN
-41 QEVKKFKEVSLKNF
+41 QEIKKFKEVSLKNF

-78 SITIAQFSPKLA
+78 SITITQFSPKLA

-114 IVEKKPLVRH
+114 IVEKKPLTRH
-124 QMAPKPPKHHALKHP
+124 QMVPKPPKHHALKHP

-153 EKTPIKHAHS
+153 EIKEKTPTKHARSRHTHS
-163 KHAHSPLNERSAK
+163 QLNERSAK
-176 KEIPKKEIPKK
+176 KEIPKKE
-187 EILKKEILK
+187 
-196 KEILK
+196 
-201 KEIPKKEIL
+201 
-210 KKEIPKKEILKK
+210 
-222 EIPKKEIP
+222 
-230 KKEILKKEILKK
+230 
-242 EILKKEILKKEIPK
+242 
-256 KEILKKEIPK
+256 
-266 KEILKKEI
+266 
-274 PKKEIPKKEILK
+274 
-286 KEIPKKEILKKEIL
+286 
-300 KKEILKKEIPKK
+300 
-312 EILKKEI
+312 
-319 PKKEAENESKNQVF
+319 AENEGKNQVF
-333 IAEKNDTFIKTKRKK
+333 IAEKNDAFIKTKRKK

-401 DIYIDLVGR
+401 DIYIDLVAR
-410 TELANR
+410 TELANK

-425 HANSIPKHSTSNA
+425 HANSIPKRSTSNA

-459 QENKDDVNLMD
+459 QENKDNVNLMD

>member
-1 MLVRLGVVA
+1 M
-10 CLFWL
+10 

-26 NIVPFGSSSVKILFN
+26 NIVPFGSSSVKISFN
-41 QEVKKFKEVSLKNF
+41 QEIKKFKEVSLKNF

-78 SITIAQFSPKLA
+78 FITIAQFSPKLV

-114 IVEKKPLVRH
+114 IVEKKPLTRH
-124 QMAPKPPKHHALKHP
+124 QMVPKPPKHRTLKHP

-153 EKTPIKHAHS
+153 EVKEKTPTKHARS
-163 KHAHSPLNERSAK
+163 KHAHSQWNERRAK

-187 EILKKEILK
+187 E
-196 KEILK
+196 
-201 KEIPKKEIL
+201 
-210 KKEIPKKEILKK
+210 
-222 EIPKKEIP
+222 
-230 KKEILKKEILKK
+230 
-242 EILKKEILKKEIPK
+242 
-256 KEILKKEIPK
+256 
-266 KEILKKEI
+266 
-274 PKKEIPKKEILK
+274 
-286 KEIPKKEILKKEIL
+286 
-300 KKEILKKEIPKK
+300 
-312 EILKKEI
+312 
-319 PKKEAENESKNQVF
+319 AENEGKNQVF
-333 IAEKNDTFIKTKRKK
+333 IAEKNDTFIKTKHKK

-401 DIYIDLVGR
+401 DIYIDLVAR
-410 TELANR
+410 TELANK

-425 HANSIPKHSTSNA
+425 HANSIPKRSTSNA

-459 QENKDDVNLMD
+459 QENKDNVNLMD

-496 QYGMLQSIRKN
+496 QYGMLQSVRKN

>member
-15 HFAYATTLKII
+15 HFACATTLKII
-26 NIVPFGSSSVKILFN
+26 NIVPFGSSSVKISFN
-41 QEVKKFKEVSLKNF
+41 QEIKKSKEVSLKNF

-114 IVEKKPLVRH
+114 IVEKKPLTKH
-124 QMAPKPPKHHALKHP
+124 QMAPKPPKHRTPKHP

-153 EKTPIKHAHS
+153 EIKEKMPTKHARS
-163 KHAHSPLNERSAK
+163 KHTHSQLNERSAK
-176 KEIPKKEIPKK
+176 KEIPKKE
-187 EILKKEILK
+187 
-196 KEILK
+196 
-201 KEIPKKEIL
+201 
-210 KKEIPKKEILKK
+210 
-222 EIPKKEIP
+222 
-230 KKEILKKEILKK
+230 
-242 EILKKEILKKEIPK
+242 
-256 KEILKKEIPK
+256 
-266 KEILKKEI
+266 
-274 PKKEIPKKEILK
+274 
-286 KEIPKKEILKKEIL
+286 
-300 KKEILKKEIPKK
+300 
-312 EILKKEI
+312 
-319 PKKEAENESKNQVF
+319 AENEGKNQVF

-360 KDCGAMSANLVCE
+360 KDCGAMSTNLVCE

-401 DIYIDLVGR
+401 DIYIDLVAR
-410 TELANR
+410 TELANK

-425 HANSIPKHSTSNA
+425 HANSIPKRSTSNA

-459 QENKDDVNLMD
+459 QENKDNVNLMD

>member
-15 HFAYATTLKII
+15 HFAYATTLKIT
-26 NIVPFGSSSVKILFN
+26 NIVPFGSSSVKMVFN
-41 QEVKKFKEVSLKNF
+41 QEIKKFKEVSLKNF

-90 RVVISHAPKMTY
+90 RVVISYAPKMTY

-114 IVEKKPLVRH
+114 IVEKKPLIRH
-124 QMAPKPPKHHALKHP
+124 QITPKPPKHHALKHQTPKP
-139 TPKPAPKSI
+139 TPKPI

-153 EKTPIKHAHS
+153 KTKEKTPTKHAHS
-163 KHAHSPLNERSAK
+163 KPTYSPLNERSAK
-176 KEIPKKEIPKK
+176 KEIPKKE
-187 EILKKEILK
+187 
-196 KEILK
+196 
-201 KEIPKKEIL
+201 
-210 KKEIPKKEILKK
+210 
-222 EIPKKEIP
+222 
-230 KKEILKKEILKK
+230 
-242 EILKKEILKKEIPK
+242 
-256 KEILKKEIPK
+256 
-266 KEILKKEI
+266 
-274 PKKEIPKKEILK
+274 
-286 KEIPKKEILKKEIL
+286 
-300 KKEILKKEIPKK
+300 
-312 EILKKEI
+312 
-319 PKKEAENESKNQVF
+319 AENESKNQIF
-333 IAEKNDTFIKTKRKK
+333 IAEKNDIWIKTKRKK

-401 DIYIDLVGR
+401 DIYIDLVAR
-410 TELANR
+410 TELAN
-416 KSADLFISV
+416 KKGADLFISV
-425 HANSIPKHSTSNA
+425 HANSIPKRSTSNA

-470 YFSKSLLLNSLNTQR
+470 YFSKSLFLNSLNTQR

-496 QYGMLQSIRKN
+496 QYGMLQSVRKN

>member
-15 HFAYATTLKII
+15 HFAYATTLKIT
-26 NIVPFGSSSVKILFN
+26 NIVPFGSGSVKISFN
-41 QEVKKFKEVSLKNF
+41 QEIKKFKEVSLKNF

-78 SITIAQFSPKLA
+78 SITIVQFSPKLA

-114 IVEKKPLVRH
+114 IVEKKPLTKH
-124 QMAPKPPKHHALKHP
+124 QMAPKPPKHHVLKHP

-153 EKTPIKHAHS
+153 EIKEKTPTKHVRS
-163 KHAHSPLNERSAK
+163 KHTHSQLNERSAK
-176 KEIPKKEIPKK
+176 KEIPKKG
-187 EILKKEILK
+187 
-196 KEILK
+196 
-201 KEIPKKEIL
+201 
-210 KKEIPKKEILKK
+210 
-222 EIPKKEIP
+222 
-230 KKEILKKEILKK
+230 
-242 EILKKEILKKEIPK
+242 
-256 KEILKKEIPK
+256 
-266 KEILKKEI
+266 
-274 PKKEIPKKEILK
+274 
-286 KEIPKKEILKKEIL
+286 
-300 KKEILKKEIPKK
+300 
-312 EILKKEI
+312 
-319 PKKEAENESKNQVF
+319 AENEGKNQVF
-333 IAEKNDTFIKTKRKK
+333 IAEKNDAFIKNKRKK

-401 DIYIDLVGR
+401 DIYIDLVAR
-410 TELANR
+410 TELANK

-425 HANSIPKHSTSNA
+425 HANSIPKRSTSNA

-459 QENKDDVNLMD
+459 QENKDNVNLMD

>member
-1 MLVRLGVVA
+1 M
-10 CLFWL
+10 
-15 HFAYATTLKII
+15 HFAYAATLKIT
-26 NIVPFGSSSVKILFN
+26 NIVPFGSSSVKISFN
-41 QEVKKFKEVSLKNF
+41 QEIKKFKEVSLKNF

-78 SITIAQFSPKLA
+78 FITIAQFSPKLA

-114 IVEKKPLVRH
+114 IVEKKPLSRH

-153 EKTPIKHAHS
+153 EAKEKTPTKHACS
-163 KHAHSPLNERSAK
+163 KHAHSQWNERSA
-176 KEIPKKEIPKK
+176 
-187 EILKKEILK
+187 
-196 KEILK
+196 
-201 KEIPKKEIL
+201 
-210 KKEIPKKEILKK
+210 
-222 EIPKKEIP
+222 
-230 KKEILKKEILKK
+230 
-242 EILKKEILKKEIPK
+242 
-256 KEILKKEIPK
+256 
-266 KEILKKEI
+266 
-274 PKKEIPKKEILK
+274 
-286 KEIPKKEILKKEIL
+286 
-300 KKEILKKEIPKK
+300 
-312 EILKKEI
+312 KKEI

-401 DIYIDLVGR
+401 DIYIDLVAR
-410 TELANR
+410 TELANK

-425 HANSIPKHSTSNA
+425 HANSIPKRSTSNA

-459 QENKDDVNLMD
+459 QENKDNVNLMD

-496 QYGMLQSIRKN
+496 QYGMLQSVRKN